1 MPVTK
6 NPLIRYKILD
16 QCFRNHGK
24 RYFINDL
31 ITECNKLLIEI
42 DPNSRGISRRQIL
55 QDIAFME
62 SSEGWSI
69 ELKRHRIDKR
79 VFYRYAD
86 TSYSINNMPLNEVEI
101 NQMQSAIQILSQF
114 NGMPQFE
121 WMNDLLPKLQQGSTS
136 HQQKSIIS
144 FDSNPYLKGIEK
156 LADLFNAINYEK
168 VLQITYQDFNS
179 DQPYDLILHPYYL
192 KQYNNRWFLFGF
204 NPEKNKADW
213 NLAIDRIITL
223 KEVKAKYLENT
234 TIDWEEYFEEII
246 GVTKPTNAIIENIKL
261 HFTSPTAKYI
271 ASKPLHGS
279 QKSKWLTEDLFEV
292 SLDVVINY
300 ELERVILSY
309 GSSVKVISPRKLV
322 YLIKKRLEDAQKLYQ
337 ENIIN
342 HIPSF

>member
-1 MPVTK
+1 MAVTK
-6 NPLIRYKILD
+6 NPLIRNKILD
-16 QCFRNHGK
+16 QCFRNTGK

-31 ITECNKLLIEI
+31 IAECSKVLVEI
-42 DPNSRGISRRQIL
+42 DPHSRGISRRQIL

-62 SSEGWSI
+62 SNEGWTV

-86 TSYSINNMPLNEVEI
+86 TSYSINNMPLNVVEI

-121 WMNDLLPKLQQGSTS
+121 WMNELLPKLQQGLTL
-136 HQQKSIIS
+136 HQQKSVIS

-156 LADLFNAINYEK
+156 LGELFNAINYEK

-179 DQPYDLILHPYYL
+179 DQSYDLVLHPYYL

-204 NPEKNKADW
+204 NPEKNKPDW
-213 NLAIDRIITL
+213 NLALDRIISIE
-223 KEVKAKYLENT
+223 EVKARYLENT
-234 TIDWEEYFEEII
+234 TIDWEEYFEDIV
-246 GVTKPTNAIIENIKL
+246 GVTKPIDAIVENINL
-261 HFTSPTAKYI
+261 HFIGPTGKYI

-292 SLDVVINY
+292 SLDVMINY
-300 ELERVILSY
+300 ELERLILSY
-309 GSSVKVISPRKLV
+309 GNSIKVLSPNRLV
-322 YLIKKRLEDAQKLYQ
+322 DLIKKRLEDARKHYY
-337 ENIIN
+337 
-342 HIPSF
+342 